1 MGADDLDGCDSKN
14 GKENSIAEKEAA
26 GLGDQ
31 LGMVERNRAI
41 KNSFKGRLPIWQNES
56 WANLPSKKQQ

>member
-1 MGADDLDGCDSKN
+1 MGADYLYRCGSKN

-26 GLGDQ
+26 DLGDQ

-41 KNSFKGRLPIWQNES
+41 KNSFKGRLPVWQNGS